1 MRHYIAGICAA
12 LLSVAIIPAGY
23 GAGTLNQAAQQLDRL
38 VLYDPS
44 YEKIAYRRG
53 CFTGKGMFG
62 CGDPQL
68 PENRYRSAK
77 RGA

>member
-44 YEKIAYRRG
+44 YEKSPIPA
-53 CFTGKGMFG
+53 GMFHPKG
-62 CGDPQL
+62 YV
-68 PENRYRSAK
+68 RMW
-77 RGA
+77 